1 VETWSTVMTRV
12 LVPLASDASSSM
24 PPLGVTTAHTLV
36 CLPMLRLVRDEVAL
50 ILVYFAED
58 GAPRLRRGARERGA
72 RGLGQVVRYHQAALG
87 SPGSG
92 CLGDPGAYVRPQR
105 L

>member
-36 CLPMLRLVRDEVAL
+36 CLPMLAAFWFVEKL
-50 ILVYFAED
+50 
-58 GAPRLRRGARERGA
+58 
-72 RGLGQVVRYHQAALG
+72 RGL
-87 SPGSG
+87 
-92 CLGDPGAYVRPQR
+92 
-105 L
+105 